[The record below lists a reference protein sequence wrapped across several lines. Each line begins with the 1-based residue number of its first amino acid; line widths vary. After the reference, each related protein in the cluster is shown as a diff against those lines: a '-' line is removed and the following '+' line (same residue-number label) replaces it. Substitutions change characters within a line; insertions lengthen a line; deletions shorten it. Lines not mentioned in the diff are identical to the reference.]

1 MKYKVGLTVVLAV
14 LAWLLPYQV
23 DSYTIHVIDVTLLL
37 ALLAVGLGLAMGVA
51 GQINLAQ
58 VAFYGVSAYAT
69 AILTTKAGLG
79 FWTAGLIAL
88 VVAAGFGLLV
98 GTTALR
104 IQSHYLGIVTL
115 GLALAF
121 TNWVTNAQIGGG
133 AEGITAIP
141 VPTFPGVDL
150 TSEYLYYYLELI
162 VFAIALGFGLFV
174 VHTPLG
180 RRMRAMRDDSLAA
193 GAVGVEV
200 PMLRLT
206 AFLLSA
212 VFGGAA
218 GVLYA
223 GLIRYV
229 APDSFNIA
237 TMFLLL
243 AMVIIGGRQSLIGC
257 VVGAAALAGV
267 RELLVDYPTYAQVA
281 YGSIVVLIVVFFPAG
296 LAGLPGQLRRILHRL
311 GWWRET
317 ATAPSLRP
325 FQPYERDAVTSDP
338 ASVLLDIRTL
348 SMNFRGLKALRD
360 VSLTVVEGEIRG
372 IVGPNGSGKTT
383 LFNVVSGLYR
393 PTAGEVFIGGHRST
407 GARPYAVA
415 QAGVARTFQNLRLFR
430 ALTVRDNILVALDR
444 TGIWASWRYALW
456 QLGVWRYDQRLRT
469 DADAVLERF
478 GLADFAG
485 SLPGALP
492 YGTQRRVEM
501 ARAMAR
507 RPRLLLLDEPAAG
520 LNGEEVRQLG
530 DIVRSIRSSGVT
542 VVIIEHNM
550 SLVMSLCDR
559 ITVLS
564 SGAVI
569 ADGAPAE
576 VAVAPQVIE
585 AYLGDSAMSA
595 DVPDAIPTE
604 LTR

>member
-1 MKYKVGLTVVLAV
+1 MRYKLGLTVVLAV

-23 DSYTIHVIDVTLLL
+23 NSYTIHVVDVTLLL

-58 VAFYGVSAYAT
+58 VAFYGVAAYAT

-88 VVAAGFGLLV
+88 AVAAGFGLLV

-133 AEGITAIP
+133 AEGITSIP

-200 PMLRLT
+200 PMLRMT

-257 VVGAAALAGV
+257 VVGAIALAEV
-267 RELLVDYPTYAQVA
+267 RDLLVDYPTYAQLA
-281 YGSIVVLIVVFFPAG
+281 YGSVVVLIVVFFPAG
-296 LAGLPGQLRRILHRL
+296 LAGLPRQVRRLLHRA
-311 GWWRET
+311 GWWRQT
-317 ATAPSLRP
+317 ATAPVLRA
-325 FQPYERDAVTSDP
+325 FQPYEPEPGTSDP
-338 ASVLLDIRTL
+338 APVLLDIRVL
-348 SMNFRGLKALRD
+348 SKNFRGLRALRD
-360 VSLTVVEGEIRG
+360 VSLTVHDGEIRG

-383 LFNVVSGLYR
+383 LFNVISGFYR
-393 PTAGEVFIGGHRST
+393 PTGGEVAIGGRRVT
-407 GARPYAVA
+407 GARPHTVA

-444 TGIWASWRYALW
+444 TRIWASWRYALW
-456 QLGVWRYDQRLRT
+456 QIGVWRYDQRLRA
-469 DADAVLERF
+469 DADAILERF
-478 GLADFAG
+478 GLSDFAG

-530 DIVRSIRSSGVT
+530 DIVRSIRASGVT

-564 SGAVI
+564 SGSVI
-569 ADGAPAE
+569 ADGSPAK
-576 VAVAPQVIE
+576 VAIAPQVIE

-595 DVPDAIPTE
+595 DVPTAIATE
-604 LTR
+604 VTR

>member
-1 MKYKVGLTVVLAV
+1 V
-14 LAWLLPYQV
+14 
-23 DSYTIHVIDVTLLL
+23 
-37 ALLAVGLGLAMGVA
+37 
-51 GQINLAQ
+51 
-58 VAFYGVSAYAT
+58 
-69 AILTTKAGLG
+69 
-79 FWTAGLIAL
+79 
-88 VVAAGFGLLV
+88 
-98 GTTALR
+98 
-104 IQSHYLGIVTL
+104 
-115 GLALAF
+115 
-121 TNWVTNAQIGGG
+121 
-133 AEGITAIP
+133 
-141 VPTFPGVDL
+141 
-150 TSEYLYYYLELI
+150 
-162 VFAIALGFGLFV
+162 
-174 VHTPLG
+174 
-180 RRMRAMRDDSLAA
+180 
-193 GAVGVEV
+193 
-200 PMLRLT
+200 
-206 AFLLSA
+206 
-212 VFGGAA
+212 
-218 GVLYA
+218 
-223 GLIRYV
+223 
-229 APDSFNIA
+229 
-237 TMFLLL
+237 
-243 AMVIIGGRQSLIGC
+243 
-257 VVGAAALAGV
+257 V

-296 LAGLPGQLRRILHRL
+296 LAGLPGQLRRALHPL
-311 GWWRET
+311 GWLREK
-317 ATAPSLRP
+317 ATAPSLRA
-325 FQPYERDAVTSDP
+325 FQPYEPATPRPDP
-338 ASVLLDIRTL
+338 TPVLLDIRTL

-393 PTAGEVFIGGHRST
+393 PTSGEVFIGGRRST
-407 GARPYAVA
+407 GARAYAVA

-444 TGIWASWRYALW
+444 SRIWASWRYALW
-456 QLGVWRYDQRLRT
+456 QLGVWRYDQRLRA

-564 SGAVI
+564 SGAII
-569 ADGAPAE
+569 AEGLPAE

-595 DVPDAIPTE
+595 DVPDAIATE
-604 LTR
+604 VTR